1 MKKIALLL
9 VAASALLLQACE
21 PAPRQAASRP
31 AAPAQSENVAAVIAD
46 IESMGARIGAG
57 EIAAARTLPHN
68 INVLT
73 RAIERGG
80 PNAQGAEVLYY
91 YRGVARQ
98 MLSGLNRAFGLP
110 ADRQMA
116 EAALTDFEFVSNTQD
131 AESAELAKNALYLAG
146 QTAYRELEDPA
157 RAARYFQRCSDLK
170 QAGCQ
175 GVVASA
181 KIVGA
186 DGYSKDIPG
195 AVALLQEAFASGL
208 DYGCA
213 GSYAAYSLARLTQF
227 SGVKAEDK
235 TSLEWLRRS
244 VRLADQMKVRASGVD
259 HCAGDFMVVYE
270 YLIRLEGGQRNNAL
284 LEHFGEQ
291 EDLGI
296 FAEVMGNMLTYLRN
310 GSGEAAYRQSV
321 AGLREADA
329 RCQFAF
335 VGLWNAAIS
344 RQMTAARAYRDLLR
358 QDSSEPSCRENLVF
372 AAKYLR

>member
-9 VAASALLLQACE
+9 FSVGALLLQACE

-31 AAPAQSENVAAVIAD
+31 SAPAQSENVAAAIAD
-46 IESMGARIGAG
+46 IESMGVRIGAG
-57 EIAAARTLPHN
+57 EIAAARTLPQN

-98 MLSGLNRAFGLP
+98 TLSGLNRAFGLP
-110 ADRQMA
+110 ADRPMA
-116 EAALTDFEFVSNTQD
+116 EAALIDFEFARNAKD
-131 AESAELAKNALYLAG
+131 ADSADIAKNALYLAG
-146 QTAYRELEDPA
+146 QTAFRELDDSV
-157 RAARYFQRCSDLK
+157 RAMRYFQRCADLK
-170 QAGCQ
+170 HAGCQ
-175 GVVASA
+175 GIIASA
-181 KIVGA
+181 KITGT
-186 DGYSKDIPG
+186 DGFRKDIPG
-195 AVALLQEAFASGL
+195 AVALHQEAFASGL

-213 GSYAAYSLARLTQF
+213 GSYSAYSLTRLTHF
-227 SGVKAEDK
+227 SGANADGK

-259 HCAGDFMVVYE
+259 HCAGNFMTIYE
-270 YLIRLEGGQRNNAL
+270 YLIRLESGERNNAL
-284 LEHFGEQ
+284 LEQFDD
-291 EDLGI
+291 EDAGI
-296 FAEVMGNMLTYLRN
+296 FAEVIGNMLAYLRN
-310 GSGEAAYRQSV
+310 GSGEAAYRKSV
-321 AGLREADA
+321 SDLRDPEA

-344 RQMTAARAYRDLLR
+344 RQMNAARAYRDLLR

-372 AAKYLR
+372 AGKYLR